1 MQASVFGWADDSA
14 APIDTTPV
22 NLSLPPE
29 PLVAAAALLI
39 PEILANVDPAQNHG
53 EVSIVASALIEA
65 MVKRGY
71 TRHASCWAV
80 HRLVVSGKLLA
91 KPAYTRIPIKLSLRQ
106 AARRGLGPHLVEG
119 WSRREVPEGRPA
131 PVDCFRV
138 VATDAL
144 WAWWRGNQAG
154 NAEPVA
160 TKPKRSSERGEG
172 RVKLIAALTDHH
184 GYARGGCLN
193 TAPIGSNELARKA
206 QVSEATASRFFAK
219 EFGGHAKYRRAC
231 RERWSLVKSLKC
243 LNSEFSP
250 VDLYG
255 AAPPGE
261 GGWDDES

>member
-1 MQASVFGWADDSA
+1 MQASAFGWADDSA

-29 PLVAAAALLI
+29 SLVAAAARAV

-65 MVKRGY
+65 MVRQGH
-71 TRHASCWAV
+71 TRHAACWAV

-131 PVDCFRV
+131 PPDCFRV

-144 WAWWRGNQAG
+144 WAWWRGAQAG

-160 TKPKRSSERGEG
+160 VKPKRSSECGEG
-172 RVKLIAALTDHH
+172 RIKLIAALTKHH
-184 GYARGGCLN
+184 KYADGSCLHLV
-193 TAPIGSNELARKA
+193 PIGNNALARMA
-206 QVSEATASRFFAK
+206 GVSQSTASAFLAD
-219 EFGGHAKYRRAC
+219 EFGGYRAYQ
-231 RERWSLVKSLKC
+231 SLCTDPKKLVCSLKL
-243 LNSEFSP
+243 LNQEYSP
-250 VDLYG
+250 YHLFG
-255 AAPPGE
+255 ARPPGE
-261 GGWDDES
+261 DDRDDES